1 MIGSTLEN
9 FFFLIFVQNFIIL
22 VFLGKIGTKRP
33 RFGSRQTH
41 TRRSGQLTVLNI
53 SYPCRKGYGILL
65 TGRIPYCKL
74 MQIKA
79 AGYSLV
85 STFCSSGANS
95 FTNTPLVEAHFV
107 YGADLLIV

>member
-1 MIGSTLEN
+1 
-9 FFFLIFVQNFIIL
+9 
-22 VFLGKIGTKRP
+22 
-33 RFGSRQTH
+33 
-41 TRRSGQLTVLNI
+41 
-53 SYPCRKGYGILL
+53 
-65 TGRIPYCKL
+65 